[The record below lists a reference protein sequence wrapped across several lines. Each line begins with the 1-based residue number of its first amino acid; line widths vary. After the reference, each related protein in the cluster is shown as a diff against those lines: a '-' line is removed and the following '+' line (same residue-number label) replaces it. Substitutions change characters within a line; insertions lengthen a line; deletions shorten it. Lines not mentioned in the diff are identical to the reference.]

1 MGMEKSSTHRKSIMK
16 DYIDPDLVD
25 ILADSDVPGPIADRL
40 LIALNKRLDNGV
52 DISEIE
58 LELMNTLKLFKEE
71 SFNLSEAQLRDI
83 FANVK
88 IKNKKSLNCG
98 SM

>member
-1 MGMEKSSTHRKSIMK
+1 MK

-40 LIALNKRLDNGV
+40 LIAFNKMLDNGV

-58 LELMNTLKLFKEE
+58 LAFMNARKLLKAE

>member
-1 MGMEKSSTHRKSIMK
+1 MK

-40 LIALNKRLDNGV
+40 LIAFNKMLDNGV

-58 LELMNTLKLFKEE
+58 LAFMNARKLLKAE

-88 IKNKKSLNCG
+88 IKK
-98 SM
+98 

>member
-1 MGMEKSSTHRKSIMK
+1 MK

-25 ILADSDVPGPIADRL
+25 MLADSDVAGPIADRL

-88 IKNKKSLNCG
+88 IKK
-98 SM
+98 